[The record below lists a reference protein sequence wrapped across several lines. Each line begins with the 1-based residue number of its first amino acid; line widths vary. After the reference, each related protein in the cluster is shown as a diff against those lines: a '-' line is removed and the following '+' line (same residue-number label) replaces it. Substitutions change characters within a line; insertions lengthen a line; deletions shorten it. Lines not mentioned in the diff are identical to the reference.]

1 MNTIVIQAVI
11 LILGFV
17 VLIKGA
23 DYFVDGA
30 SSIAKNLN
38 VPDIFIGLTIVAFGT
53 SAPEAAVSIKAM
65 LSHNTDMVLGNII
78 GSNILNI
85 VLILGIA
92 ASIAPIRVQ
101 NNTIKKEIP
110 FLLLVSILLSV
121 LFLDIPLQ
129 NGNINMISRGDGIVI
144 LIVFTIFIYYL
155 LHLAKNGQSEEI
167 EARYPLKLAI
177 AYSFFGLIAI
187 IIGGNFVVNAAT
199 KIATS
204 AGVSQRFIA
213 LTIVALGTSLPELV
227 TSVMAAKKGKQDIAI
242 GNIIG
247 SNIFNIC
254 FVAGLPAALFG
265 NIIPKDP
272 IGLDLLVMVFCT
284 IVLYIFS
291 KSERIVSKSEGK
303 VFLIM
308 FAIYYGYLVF
318 TQLNVF
324 VA

>member
-1 MNTIVIQAVI
+1 MNTMVIQSII
-11 LILGFV
+11 LIFGFI

-129 NGNINMISRGDGIVI
+129 NGTTNMISRGDGIVI
-144 LIVFTIFIYYL
+144 LIIFTIFIYYL
-155 LHLAKNGQSEEI
+155 IHLAKNGQSEEI
-167 EARYPLKLAI
+167 EAKYTLKLAI
-177 AYSFFGLIAI
+177 VYSIFGLLAI
-187 IIGGNFVVNAAT
+187 VIGGNFVVTSAT
-199 KIATS
+199 NIATVL
-204 AGVSQRFIA
+204 GVSQRFIA

-254 FVAGLPAALFG
+254 FVAGLPSALFG
-265 NIIPKDP
+265 NIAPKDP

-284 IVLYIFS
+284 IVLYLFS
-291 KSERIVSKSEGK
+291 KSEKIVSKNEGK
-303 VFLIM
+303 VFLTM
-308 FAIYYGYLVF
+308 FVIYYGYLVV
-318 TQLNVF
+318 TQLNLF
-324 VA
+324 VR